1 MIELFDA
8 ARLLP
13 RRDHS
18 LPLAAL
24 AVVLV
29 AGGMGAYAL
38 TLQSRLQQAEAERQ
52 ALTQRLK
59 QADRTPPPS
68 ATLVADLQRQ
78 ALQLEGAIAAA
89 SQAAAGTGLS
99 ASQWLD
105 RLGLL
110 AAAEIS
116 LSRIEVD
123 RAGAV
128 RIEGMATSPQAVN
141 GFVQAWSTQD
151 RFAPMLARSIEVK
164 QDKSAAPQLR
174 FSMRASAPPVTLA
187 TAVRP

>member
-18 LPLAAL
+18 LALAAL
-24 AVVLV
+24 ACVLV
-29 AGGMGAYAL
+29 AGGMGAYAVS
-38 TLQSRLQQAEAERQ
+38 LQSRLQQAEAERQ
-52 ALTQRLK
+52 ALTQRLQ
-59 QADRTPPPS
+59 QASKTPPPT
-68 ATLVADLQRQ
+68 AALVADLQRQ
-78 ALQLEGAIAAA
+78 AVQLEGAIAAA
-89 SQAAAGTGLS
+89 SQGPAQQGLS

-110 AAAEIS
+110 AAADIS
-116 LSRIEVD
+116 LNRIDVD

-141 GFVQAWSTQD
+141 GFVQAWSSQD

-164 QDKSAAPQLR
+164 QDKSTAPQLR
-174 FSMRASAPPVTLA
+174 FSMRASAPPVQLA